1 MKGSLLLGHSNT
13 ESDEE
18 DAAQQPKSQAEQF
31 FDHSFSWKA
40 NKNKIALLG
49 AKLV

>member
-18 DAAQQPKSQAEQF
+18 DAAQQPENQAEQF
-31 FDHSFSWKA
+31 FDQFFSWKA

-49 AKLV
+49 TKQG